1 LYSVSDAQFSRSV
14 SALLG
19 PPFVSGNDVQELIN
33 GKEIFPSMLAAIKG
47 AQETITFET
56 FIYWAD
62 TIGEDFADALG
73 ERALAG
79 IKVYVLL
86 DWLGSAKME
95 ETQLSKML
103 GAGVQVQRY
112 HKPHWVHLARFN
124 NRTHRKLLIVDGR
137 YGFTGGVGIADQWR
151 GNASNENEWRDSHFK
166 VSGPVVGQ
174 MQAVFM
180 DNWIKAQGE
189 VLHSELYFPELKS
202 TAKVKAQ
209 MFSSSASGD
218 SDSMQL
224 MYMMSITAASKTI
237 EISSAYFVPDQLS
250 IETLINAAQR
260 GVKIRIIVPGIHID
274 IELVRKASKAS
285 WGELLKCKIEI
296 AEYLPTMYHCK
307 IFIVDS
313 LLVSVGSTNF
323 DNRSF
328 RLNDESNLNI
338 LDESFAIKQQKIFEE
353 DWSNAR
359 QITYKEWLNR
369 PIKEKVLEK
378 FAILFRISI
387 VSHMKGC
394 LRISTSLCHH
404 PALAL
409 DKAGIVGR
417 INLEKDRT
425 ANSSRITILA

>member
-1 LYSVSDAQFSRSV
+1 MWIVLTIFITAVTIIILLNFITAEKKIQAKLTSLYKVSDTQYSRSV

-19 PPFVSGNDVQELIN
+19 PPFVYGNDIQALIN
-33 GKEIFPSMLAAIKG
+33 GKEIFPSMLAAIKD
-47 AQETITFET
+47 ARETITFET

-62 TIGEDFADALG
+62 SIGEDFANALG

-79 IKVYVLL
+79 VKVHVLL

-95 ETQLSKML
+95 ETQLNKML
-103 GAGVQVQRY
+103 DAGVQVQRY
-112 HKPHWVHLARFN
+112 HKPHGAHLARLN
-124 NRTHRKLLIVDGR
+124 NRTHRKLLIVDGKL
-137 YGFTGGVGIADQWR
+137 GFTGGVGIADQWR

-189 VLHSELYFPELKS
+189 VLHGQLYFPELKP
-202 TAKVKAQ
+202 TAELKAQ
-209 MFSSSASGD
+209 MFSSSASGG

-250 IETLINAAQR
+250 IETLIKAANR
-260 GVKIRIIVPGIHID
+260 GVKIRIIVPGKHID
-274 IELVRKASKAS
+274 TELVRKASKAS
-285 WGELLKCKIEI
+285 WGELLKSKIEI
-296 AEYLPTMYHCK
+296 AEYQPTMYHCK
-307 IFIVDS
+307 IFIADS

-328 RLNDESNLNI
+328 RINDEANLNI
-338 LDESFAIKQQKIFEE
+338 LDEAFALAQQKIFEE

-369 PIKEKVLEK
+369 PVQEKVLER
-378 FAILFRISI
+378 FAKLFQSQ
-387 VSHMKGC
+387 
-394 LRISTSLCHH
+394 L
-404 PALAL
+404 
-409 DKAGIVGR
+409 
-417 INLEKDRT
+417 
-425 ANSSRITILA
+425 

>member
-1 LYSVSDAQFSRSV
+1 MWIVLSIFITAVTIIILLNFITAEKKIQAKLTSLYKVSDTQYSRSV

-19 PPFVSGNDVQELIN
+19 PPFVYGNDIQALIN
-33 GKEIFPSMLAAIKG
+33 GKEIFPSMLAAIKD
-47 AQETITFET
+47 ARETITFET

-62 TIGEDFADALG
+62 SIGEDFANALG

-79 IKVYVLL
+79 VKVHVLL

-95 ETQLSKML
+95 ETQLNKML
-103 GAGVQVQRY
+103 DAGVQVQRY
-112 HKPHWVHLARFN
+112 HKPHGVHLARLN
-124 NRTHRKLLIVDGR
+124 NRTHRKLLIVDGKL
-137 YGFTGGVGIADQWR
+137 GFTGGVGIADQWR

-189 VLHSELYFPELKS
+189 VLHGQLYFPELKP
-202 TAKVKAQ
+202 TAEVKAQ
-209 MFSSSASGD
+209 MFSSSASGG

-224 MYMMSITAASKTI
+224 MYMMSITAASKSI

-250 IETLINAAQR
+250 IETLIKAANR
-260 GVKIRIIVPGIHID
+260 GVKIRIIVPGKHID
-274 IELVRKASKAS
+274 TELVRKASKAS
-285 WGELLKCKIEI
+285 WGELLKSKIEI
-296 AEYLPTMYHCK
+296 AEYQPTMYHCK
-307 IFIVDS
+307 IFIADS

-328 RLNDESNLNI
+328 RINDEANLNI
-338 LDESFAIKQQKIFEE
+338 LDEAFALAQQKIFEE

-369 PIKEKVLEK
+369 PVQEKVLER
-378 FAILFRISI
+378 FAKLFQSQ
-387 VSHMKGC
+387 
-394 LRISTSLCHH
+394 L
-404 PALAL
+404 
-409 DKAGIVGR
+409 
-417 INLEKDRT
+417 
-425 ANSSRITILA
+425 

>member
-1 LYSVSDAQFSRSV
+1 MWIVLSIFITAVTIIILLNFITAEKKIQSKLTSLYKVSDTQYSRSV

-19 PPFVSGNDVQELIN
+19 PPFVYGNDIQALVN
-33 GKEIFPSMLAAIKG
+33 GKEIFPSMLAAIKD
-47 AQETITFET
+47 ARETITFET

-62 TIGEDFADALG
+62 SIGEDFANALG

-79 IKVYVLL
+79 VKVHVLL

-95 ETQLSKML
+95 ETQLNKML
-103 GAGVQVQRY
+103 DAGVQVQRY

-124 NRTHRKLLIVDGR
+124 NRTHRKLLIVDGKL
-137 YGFTGGVGIADQWR
+137 GFTGGVGIADQWR
-151 GNASNENEWRDSHFK
+151 GNANNENEWRDSHFK

-189 VLHSELYFPELKS
+189 VLHGQLYFPELKT
-202 TAKVKAQ
+202 TAEVKAQ
-209 MFSSSASGD
+209 MFSSSASGG

-250 IETLINAAQR
+250 IETLIKAANR
-260 GVKIRIIVPGIHID
+260 GVKIRIIVPGKHID
-274 IELVRKASKAS
+274 TELVRKASKAS
-285 WGELLKCKIEI
+285 WGELLKSKIEI
-296 AEYLPTMYHCK
+296 AEYQPTMYHCK
-307 IFIVDS
+307 IFIADS

-328 RLNDESNLNI
+328 RINDEANLNI
-338 LDESFAIKQQKIFEE
+338 LDEAFALAQQKIFEE

-369 PIKEKVLEK
+369 PIQEKVLER
-378 FAILFRISI
+378 FAKLFQSQ
-387 VSHMKGC
+387 
-394 LRISTSLCHH
+394 L
-404 PALAL
+404 
-409 DKAGIVGR
+409 
-417 INLEKDRT
+417 
-425 ANSSRITILA
+425 